1 QHHLVP
7 CLVAMLAAGTAI
19 MAFGHVPAAAAQPKA
34 KTYDVRVFR
43 DITYYQ
49 VRNDPDAA
57 RHKLDVYRPAAKGQY
72 PLLLFLHGGAWVT
85 GSKDDVFGWYGYGTI
100 ARCLAERGLVVVLPN
115 YRLSPGVR
123 HPEHIK
129 DVSRAFAWAYQ
140 KGKEYGG
147 DRDRFFVGG
156 HSAGGH
162 LAALLA
168 TDETYLK
175 AVGHRTKQIRGVIGV
190 SGVYRLDGF
199 DVKLLLAD
207 RLGIFSGKVEVR
219 PLAFIF
225 SDKAVRQAS
234 PFHHVRRGLPP
245 FLLLTG
251 GWDYAPMRR
260 MAKQFSAA
268 LKKYAVPVQVKEIP
282 WRTHETLL
290 FDILHLSVDS
300 ASRDAIV
307 HFIDRYK
314 PKEK

>member
-1 QHHLVP
+1 
-7 CLVAMLAAGTAI
+7 
-19 MAFGHVPAAAAQPKA
+19 
-34 KTYDVRVFR
+34 
-43 DITYYQ
+43 
-49 VRNDPDAA
+49 
-57 RHKLDVYRPAAKGQY
+57 
-72 PLLLFLHGGAWVT
+72 
-85 GSKDDVFGWYGYGTI
+85 
-100 ARCLAERGLVVVLPN
+100 
-115 YRLSPGVR
+115 
-123 HPEHIK
+123 
-129 DVSRAFAWAYQ
+129 
-140 KGKEYGG
+140 
-147 DRDRFFVGG
+147 
-156 HSAGGH
+156 
-162 LAALLA
+162 
-168 TDETYLK
+168 
-175 AVGHRTKQIRGVIGV
+175 IRGVIGV

-207 RLGIFSGKVEVR
+207 RLGIFSGKVEVW

-234 PFHHVRRGLPP
+234 PLHHVRRGLPP

-268 LKKYAVPVQVKEIP
+268 LKKHGVQVQAKAIP